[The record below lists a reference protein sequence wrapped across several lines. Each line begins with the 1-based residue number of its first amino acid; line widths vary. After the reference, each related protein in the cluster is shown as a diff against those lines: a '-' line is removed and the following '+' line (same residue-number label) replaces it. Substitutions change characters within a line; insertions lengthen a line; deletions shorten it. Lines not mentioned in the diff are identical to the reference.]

1 MSGLYGFYF
10 YVHVDELGK
19 RTHLCLIYI
28 VNLDSFARLFLLLK
42 KWT

>member
-10 YVHVDELGK
+10 YAHVDELGK

-28 VNLDSFARLFLLLK
+28 VNLDISLLLK
-42 KWT
+42 KKWT